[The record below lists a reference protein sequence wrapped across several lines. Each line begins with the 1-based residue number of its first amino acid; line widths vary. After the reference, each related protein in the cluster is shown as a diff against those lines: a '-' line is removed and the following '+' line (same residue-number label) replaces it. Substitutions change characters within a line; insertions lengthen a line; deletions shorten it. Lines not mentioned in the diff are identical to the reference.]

1 MPLLWCSSVHHSGF
15 SSRRPGFK
23 SRQEHQFSCKSHLT
37 GNTRELKSHH
47 HLAVMGVDVTLDVEA
62 IRADFPILSRKLP
75 NGKQLVYFDN
85 AATSQKPKCVID
97 AMSQYYS
104 EYNSN
109 AHRANHTLADEAT
122 TALESARSSI
132 SSYFGTSPDQMVYT
146 SGATEAINLVSY
158 AWARENLSK
167 DDVIV
172 LTEMEH
178 HADIV
183 PWQQLSKEKGVEVR
197 YVPID
202 TDSFT
207 LDMAAFE
214 IAVDGASLVC
224 VVHTSNVLGIRNPI
238 EKIIELSHSNGA
250 RVLLDCAQG
259 APHEKIRFDDSGVDF
274 VAISAHKMGGPTGI
288 GCLLVKKDVMS
299 QMGPFMTGGSMIKT
313 VSTLGST
320 FQEGHALFETG
331 TPRIAEAIGW
341 GAAVEWLEK
350 FDMKDV
356 HSHINKI
363 ASWTAER
370 ISNIDGITVYGDPSR
385 SDSSGAVSFLHDSI
399 QSQDLALLLDEGGF
413 AVRTGHHCAQPL
425 MDALG
430 VPSTNRASF
439 WLYNTME
446 EAEAFVNHLDY
457 VVGRF
462 SDK

>member
-1 MPLLWCSSVHHSGF
+1 MS
-15 SSRRPGFK
+15 
-23 SRQEHQFSCKSHLT
+23 
-37 GNTRELKSHH
+37 
-47 HLAVMGVDVTLDVEA
+47 LDVEA
-62 IRADFPILSRKLP
+62 IRKEFPILERRLP
-75 NGKQLVYFDN
+75 NGKLLVYFDN
-85 AATSQKPKCVID
+85 AATSQKPQSVID
-97 AMSQYYS
+97 AMSDYYRQ
-104 EYNSN
+104 YNSN

-122 TALESARSSI
+122 SALEGARSSI
-132 SSYFGTSPDQMVYT
+132 SSYFGTSPEQMIYT
-146 SGATEAINLVSY
+146 SGATEAINLVAY
-158 AWARENLSK
+158 GWARENLG
-167 DDVIV
+167 DNDVVV

-183 PWQQLSKEKGVEVR
+183 PWQQLSKEKGVEIR

-202 TDSFT
+202 TNSFT
-207 LDMAAFE
+207 LDMEAFE
-214 IAVDGASLVC
+214 VACNGASLVC
-224 VVHTSNVLGIRNPI
+224 VVHTSNVLGIRNPV
-238 EKIIELSHSNGA
+238 EKIVEISHSNGA

-259 APHEKIRFDDSGVDF
+259 APHERVHFDDSGVDF
-274 VAISAHKMGGPTGI
+274 VAVSAHKMGGPTGI
-288 GCLLVKKDVMS
+288 GCLLVRRDAMD

-313 VSTLGST
+313 VSTDGST

-341 GAAVEWLEK
+341 GAAVEWLERY
-350 FDMKDV
+350 DMKEV

-370 ISNIDGITVYGDPSR
+370 ISKIDGITVYGDPSR

-439 WLYNTME
+439 WIYNTMG

-457 VVGRF
+457 VVSRF

>member
-1 MPLLWCSSVHHSGF
+1 MGDDLPLDIES
-15 SSRRPGFK
+15 
-23 SRQEHQFSCKSHLT
+23 
-37 GNTRELKSHH
+37 
-47 HLAVMGVDVTLDVEA
+47 

-85 AATSQKPKCVID
+85 AATSQKPQCVID

-122 TALESARSSI
+122 TALEGARSSI
-132 SSYFGTSPDQMVYT
+132 SNYFGTSPGQMVYT

-158 AWARENLSK
+158 AWARDNLST

-202 TDSFT
+202 TNSFT
-207 LDMAAFE
+207 LDMDAFE
-214 IAVDGASLVC
+214 IAVEGASLVC

-238 EKIIELSHSNGA
+238 ERIIELSHSQGA

-259 APHEKIRFDDSGVDF
+259 APHERIRFDDSGVDF

-288 GCLLVKKDVMS
+288 GCLLVKKDAMT

-313 VSTLGST
+313 VSTDGST

-341 GAAVEWLEK
+341 GAAVEWLEMY
-350 FDMKDV
+350 DMKEV

-370 ISNIDGITVYGDPSR
+370 ISTIEGITVYGDPSR

-439 WLYNTME
+439 WIYNTME

-457 VVGRF
+457 VVSRF
-462 SDK
+462 SEK

>member
-1 MPLLWCSSVHHSGF
+1 MGDDLPLDIES
-15 SSRRPGFK
+15 
-23 SRQEHQFSCKSHLT
+23 
-37 GNTRELKSHH
+37 
-47 HLAVMGVDVTLDVEA
+47 

-85 AATSQKPKCVID
+85 AATSQKPQCVID

-122 TALESARSSI
+122 TALEGARSSI
-132 SSYFGTSPDQMVYT
+132 STYFGTSPDQMIYT

-158 AWARENLSK
+158 AWARDNLST

-202 TDSFT
+202 TNSFT
-207 LDMAAFE
+207 LDMDAFE
-214 IAVDGASLVC
+214 IAVEGASLVC

-238 EKIIELSHSNGA
+238 ERIIELSHSQGA

-259 APHEKIRFDDSGVDF
+259 APHERIRFDDSGVDF

-288 GCLLVKKDVMS
+288 GCLLVKKDAMA

-313 VSTLGST
+313 VSTDGST

-341 GAAVEWLEK
+341 GAAVEWLERY
-350 FDMKDV
+350 DMKEV

-370 ISNIDGITVYGDPSR
+370 ISTIDGITVYGDPSR

-439 WLYNTME
+439 WIYNTME

-457 VVGRF
+457 VVSRF
-462 SDK
+462 SEK